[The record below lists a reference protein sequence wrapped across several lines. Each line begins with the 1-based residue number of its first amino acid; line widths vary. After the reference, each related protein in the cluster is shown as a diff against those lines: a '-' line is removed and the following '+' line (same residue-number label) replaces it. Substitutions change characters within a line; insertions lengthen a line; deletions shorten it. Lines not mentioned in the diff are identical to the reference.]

1 MPPRTIHAI
10 LGTMTIDE
18 FRTTLEASPTAAL
31 HFRLPDGDSI
41 PAHFHITEVG
51 RVQKDFIDCGG
62 TVRSATSCLL
72 QAWLAPDD
80 AEHRLEAGKLAHII
94 RLAAPLL
101 RSGDLPVEVE
111 YEDCSLSQFPV
122 TGAEVTPTALTFLLA
137 SKHTDCLAKESCGV
151 GDSAAQG
158 AACEA
163 GTGCC

>member
-1 MPPRTIHAI
+1 MLPP
-10 LGTMTIDE
+10 MTIDE
-18 FRTTLEASPTAAL
+18 FRSALEASPTAAL
-31 HFRLPDGDSI
+31 QFRLPDGDSI

-62 TVRSATSCLL
+62 TVRSATACLL
-72 QAWLAPDD
+72 QAWIAEND

-101 RSGDLPVEVE
+101 RSGVLPVEVE

-122 TGAEVTPTALTFLLA
+122 TGVEATPSSIIFQLA

-151 GDSAAQG
+151 GGTVRTESDSTCG
-158 AACEA
+158 TS
-163 GTGCC
+163 TGCC